1 MPELKTYKLF
11 ISHAW
16 KYGEEYYQLEK
27 LLNNAKNFCWKD
39 YSVPKHDCFKT
50 KKTDKLKACLDE
62 QIRQANCF
70 IVISGMYY
78 VDREFM
84 RTELEIA
91 QKYNKPIVGLIPR
104 GQVKTPTEVQNAAE
118 EMVGWNT
125 ESIVSAIRKYS
136 L

>member
-39 YSVPKHDCFKT
+39 YSVPQHDCFET
-50 KKTDKLKACLDE
+50 KKLKACLDE

-70 IVISGMYY
+70 IVISGMYVKY
-78 VDREFM
+78 RKWIQE
-84 RTELEIA
+84 ELNIA
-91 QKYNKPIVGLIPR
+91 QEYNKPIVGIKR
-104 GQVKTPTEVQNAAE
+104 WGQEKTPIEVEKVAN

-125 ESIVSAIRKYS
+125 DSIVNAIRRYS
-136 L
+136 I